1 MAQVGGTADRTHARS
16 ARGDTSASTGTGQS
30 SGPCRT
36 RDCGGGTGIGENSV
50 IRHLGRWAGSL
61 AIDTGGLTDEQL
73 KMWIRENSRPVAGRV
88 ETRVQSA
95 LQPST
100 PRVAELGK
108 APGGPVDE

>member
-1 MAQVGGTADRTHARS
+1 MGS
-16 ARGDTSASTGTGQS
+16 
-30 SGPCRT
+30 
-36 RDCGGGTGIGENSV
+36 GENSV

-73 KMWIRENSRPVAGRV
+73 KMRIRENSRPVARRV
-88 ETRVQSA
+88 EVGVRSA

-108 APGGPVDE
+108 APGGPADE